1 MPSLKE
7 LRRRRLLTQKELAE
21 RVGVRHQ
28 SVQYWE
34 AGTRYPRPAQ
44 QRRLR
49 EALEVS
55 PEELLA
61 ALDQSAAEGKA
72 AA

>member
-1 MPSLKE
+1 MPSLRE

-34 AGTRYPRPAQ
+34 AGQRYPRPAQ
-44 QRRLR
+44 QRRLC
-49 EALEVS
+49 EALDAT